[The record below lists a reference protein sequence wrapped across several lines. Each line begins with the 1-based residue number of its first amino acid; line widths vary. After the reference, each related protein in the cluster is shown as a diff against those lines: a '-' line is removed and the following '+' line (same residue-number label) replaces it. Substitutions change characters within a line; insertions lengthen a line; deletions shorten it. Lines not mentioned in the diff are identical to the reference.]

1 MARVVLNKR
10 EVYKLLASPN
20 GDTARYLVRKAYQVQ
35 NKARVN
41 CPVDSGNLRG
51 SITHEIAQD
60 GGGLSARVGTNVPY
74 AIYVHEGTGI
84 YAGRG
89 YITPKKGKFLAWK
102 GGGGWVFAKRV
113 RGQKANPFLRDALN
127 SVF

>member
-10 EVYKLLASPN
+10 EVYKLLASPD
-20 GDTARYLVRKAYQVQ
+20 GGTARYLVRKAYQVQ

-51 SITHEIAQD
+51 SITYEIAQD
-60 GGGLSARVGTNVPY
+60 GEGLSAHVGTNVPY
-74 AIYVHEGTGI
+74 AIYVHEGTDFM
-84 YAGRG
+84 AGR
-89 YITPKKGKFLAWK
+89 
-102 GGGGWVFAKRV
+102 
-113 RGQKANPFLRDALN
+113 PFLKDALN

>member
-10 EVYKLLASPN
+10 EVYDLLASPN

-35 NKARVN
+35 NKARAN
-41 CPVDSGNLRG
+41 CPVDTGNLRG

-60 GGGLSARVGTNVPY
+60 GEGLSARVGTNVPY
-74 AIYVHEGTGI
+74 AVYVHEGTSRM
-84 YAGRG
+84 AGR
-89 YITPKKGKFLAWK
+89 
-102 GGGGWVFAKRV
+102 
-113 RGQKANPFLRDALN
+113 PFLRDALN